1 MNKKM
6 IVKNTTTNQHYSL
19 SEKTI
24 ILLPSLS
31 NENVILHGIE
41 TGKEV
46 QLDVPFNKMK
56 FVQDES
62 EIVGEGRVFTHAL
75 DMSKVKVNKII
86 L

>member
-19 SEKTI
+19 AEKTI

-41 TGKEV
+41 TGNEIK
-46 QLDVPFNKMK
+46 LDEEF
-56 FVQDES
+56 
-62 EIVGEGRVFTHAL
+62 
-75 DMSKVKVNKII
+75 NKII
-86 L
+86 YIQDASEEFGSGKIFTHDIDITNIKCNKIIF